1 VTADGGEEC
10 IAMPD
15 EAPPGAVDWR
25 EAIPNDRLAH
35 LVKTATR
42 CLTRSLQLRLA
53 EHDVS
58 IGHWIF
64 LRVLWESDGL
74 TQRALSE
81 QAGLMESTTFSALKA
96 MTALGYVTRRARGD
110 DKPADDRKK
119 ALIFLTPQGKA
130 LKERLIPLA
139 EEVNDIAIGGA
150 EPADI
155 AAARR
160 VMLTIIGNL
169 VADEAGSAA
178 GRRMPSTREL
188 ARIIAG
194 SGETTRRRTRTR
206 KTTRETS

>member
-1 VTADGGEEC
+1 VTADGGGGQS
-10 IAMPD
+10 AMP
-15 EAPPGAVDWR
+15 EETGTSHGAGDWR

-53 EHDVS
+53 EHDVAA
-58 IGHWIF
+58 GHWIF
-64 LRVLWESDGL
+64 LRVLWENDGL

-110 DKPADDRKK
+110 SKPADNRKK
-119 ALIFLTPQGKA
+119 GLIFLTPQGRA
-130 LKERLIPLA
+130 LKEKLVPLA
-139 EEVNDIAIGGA
+139 EEVNDIAIRGA
-150 EPADI
+150 APQDV

-160 VMLTIIGNL
+160 VMLTIIDNL

-178 GRRMPSTREL
+178 GRRIPSTREL

-194 SGETTRRRTRTR
+194 TAPHRTKTS
-206 KTTRETS
+206 KTTGKTS

>member
-1 VTADGGEEC
+1 
-10 IAMPD
+10 MPD
-15 EAPPGAVDWR
+15 ETRVALDWR

-35 LVKTATR
+35 LIKTATR
-42 CLTRSLQLRLA
+42 CVTRSLQLRLA

-64 LRVLWESDGL
+64 LRVLWENDGL

-96 MTALGYVTRRARGD
+96 MTALGYVTRRARGEARPD
-110 DKPADDRKK
+110 DTRKK
-119 ALIFLTPQGKA
+119 GLIFLTPQGLA
-130 LKERLIPLA
+130 LKQALVPLA
-139 EEVNDIAIGGA
+139 EEVNDIAIAGA
-150 EPADI
+150 DPADV

-169 VADEAGSAA
+169 AADEAEGVP
-178 GRRMPSTREL
+178 GRRIPSTREI

-194 SGETTRRRTRTR
+194 SGKAAPRKKRRATT
-206 KTTRETS
+206 ETS

>member
-1 VTADGGEEC
+1 VTADGGEGQS
-10 IAMPD
+10 AVPD
-15 EAPPGAVDWR
+15 ETLAGGVDWR

-42 CLTRSLQLRLA
+42 CLTRGLQLRLA

-58 IGHWIF
+58 IGHWSF
-64 LRVLWESDGL
+64 LRVLWENDGL

-110 DKPADDRKK
+110 DKPADNRKK
-119 ALIFLTPQGKA
+119 GLIFLTPQGRA
-130 LKERLIPLA
+130 LKAKLVPLA
-139 EEVNDIAIGGA
+139 EEVNDIAIGSA
-150 EPADI
+150 APQDV

-169 VADEAGSAA
+169 VADEAAGAA

-188 ARIIAG
+188 GRIIAG
-194 SGETTRRRTRTR
+194 NGKAAPHRTKMRKMTGET
-206 KTTRETS
+206 S

>member
-1 VTADGGEEC
+1 
-10 IAMPD
+10 MPD
-15 EAPPGAVDWR
+15 ESPPGAVDWR

-53 EHDVS
+53 EYEVS

-64 LRVLWESDGL
+64 LRVLWENDGL

-96 MTALGYVTRRARGD
+96 MTALGYVARRARGD
-110 DKPADDRKK
+110 DKPADNRKK
-119 ALIFLTPQGKA
+119 GLIFLTPQGRAFKGK
-130 LKERLIPLA
+130 LVPLA
-139 EEVNDIAIGGA
+139 EEVNDVATAGA
-150 EPADI
+150 DPADV

-169 VADEAGSAA
+169 AADEAGGAA

-194 SGETTRRRTRTR
+194 SGKTEPGRTRTR